1 MGLEIQPGFRGVVVC
16 PLIESQSWEFISRTR
31 PSTRRRTSRVNLPGE
46 TEFRKPDWGRG
57 QEPACKH
64 LLRAVPTH
72 HRQPTP
78 TQHAPPQTR
87 CPPRPLRPPRD
98 RSLVPPGMLN
108 RPVREVAVISRTA
121 LPLIRRDEQIELTL
135 RQPNQISVLHPTPPS
150 LLGGGAFVASEQTAH
165 RPRNALIQKDPHAV
179 RRADSDRSRSW
190 QAIWRVTDGK
200 HSRNSSN
207 V

>member
-1 MGLEIQPGFRGVVVC
+1 MPHLKLGARRVLFDLREIEAWF
-16 PLIESQSWEFISRTR
+16 
-31 PSTRRRTSRVNLPGE
+31 
-46 TEFRKPDWGRG
+46 
-57 QEPACKH
+57 
-64 LLRAVPTH
+64 
-72 HRQPTP
+72 
-78 TQHAPPQTR
+78 
-87 CPPRPLRPPRD
+87 PR
-98 RSLVPPGMLN
+98 
-108 RPVREVAVISRTA
+108 ECRTA
-121 LPLIRRDEQIELTL
+121 LLRRCGVEREAEVLRRGLSSIVTDPQDRSGNLQLDELALTHTDDGSDNFVLGSKDPAQVVGRKDKNRKAASHQIVLIPEVLIRRYEQIELTL